1 MASAQWAAP
10 GWAGAG
16 YAGYAPAGYA
26 GYAGHA
32 WAAPSPW
39 AYAPA
44 YGAGAWGLAALPNGA
59 VVPLDE
65 PSVAAARA
73 DHLSHYAG
81 PPVAAFLAD
90 EPAVAEAKAAA
101 IAALDAPL
109 VPVRTNFKPL
119 FNNRMAP
126 FSNSIFKC
134 WTLRYYL
141 RGCQANNL
149 LGFP

>member
-1 MASAQWAAP
+1 M
-10 GWAGAG
+10 G
-16 YAGYAPAGYA
+16 
-26 GYAGHA
+26 
-32 WAAPSPW
+32 

-90 EPAVAEAKAAA
+90 EPAVAEANAAA

-109 VPVRTNFKPL
+109 VPVAESYLADTEKVAAARAEHLKNFE
-119 FNNRMAP
+119 
-126 FSNSIFKC
+126 
-134 WTLRYYL
+134 
-141 RGCQANNL
+141 
-149 LGFP
+149 